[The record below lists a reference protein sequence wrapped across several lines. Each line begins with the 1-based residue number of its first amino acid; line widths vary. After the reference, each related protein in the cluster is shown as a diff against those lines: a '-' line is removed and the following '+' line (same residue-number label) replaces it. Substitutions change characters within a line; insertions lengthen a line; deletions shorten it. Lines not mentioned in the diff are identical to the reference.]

1 MTLDARAA
9 GALGAP
15 ALEQQLRPLISGE
28 LAAIGAITA
37 ALPALGEPAYGALY
51 HSSRMSKQANVEQM
65 LTLLRMAGGAP
76 PAKAGAA
83 EVVQKARASVTQ
95 RVGETAT
102 LRAFR
107 ASEERLLAG
116 YRATRAALG
125 GFQRRALERPLARS
139 TKRWHLLT
147 AHLAK
152 REGGA
157 AGAREAAR
165 LPRPLAEYFAGAAA
179 RVCDRCLFDRPGRR
193 PAFEKALPA
202 QYVCSACHDEVLAGI
217 PPDLRA
223 QMDRYP
229 PDVYR
234 NRVLFFANERPEQ
247 LRAEFEVHAV
257 LSGLPPEVP
266 VPAVQRATAKLVE
279 THDDAK
285 RPAEPGAGRQ
295 ETAPEAATPRERA
308 YTDAL
313 FDPRSVRRSW

>member
-1 MTLDARAA
+1 MTFAA
-9 GALGAP
+9 DHTGALGAP
-15 ALEQQLRPLISGE
+15 ALEEQLRPLITGE

-37 ALPALGEPAYGALY
+37 ALPALEEPAYGILY
-51 HSSRMSKQANVEQM
+51 HSTRMSKQANVEQM

-76 PAKAGAA
+76 SSRAGVA
-83 EVVQKARASVTQ
+83 ETVQVARAAVTQ
-95 RVGETAT
+95 RVSETAT
-102 LRAFR
+102 LGAFR
-107 ASEERLLAG
+107 ASEERLLAR
-116 YRATRAALG
+116 YRETHAALG
-125 GFQRRALERPLARS
+125 GFQRRALERPVARS
-139 TKRWHLLT
+139 TKRWHVLT
-147 AHLAK
+147 AHFAK

-165 LPRPLAEYFAGAAA
+165 LPRPLAAYFAGPTA
-179 RVCDRCLFDRPGRR
+179 RVCDRCLLDRPGTR
-193 PAFEKALPA
+193 PAIEKDPPR
-202 QYVCSACHDEVLAGI
+202 QYVCAACHDEVLAGI

-223 QMDRYP
+223 QVDRYP

-234 NRVLFFANERPEQ
+234 NRILFFANERPEQ

-266 VPAVQRATAKLVE
+266 VPAAQRPTAKLVE

-295 ETAPEAATPRERA
+295 ETAPEAATPSERA

>member
-1 MTLDARAA
+1 MTTVELD
-9 GALGAP
+9 AP
-15 ALEQQLRPLISGE
+15 ALEARLRPLIEGE

-37 ALPALGEPAYGALY
+37 ALPAAEEPGYAGLY
-51 HSSRMSKQANVEQM
+51 HSARMSKQANVEQM

-76 PAKAGAA
+76 AARAGAA
-83 EVVQKARASVTQ
+83 EVLQKTQASLAQRA
-95 RVGETAT
+95 GETAA

-107 ASEERLLAG
+107 ATEERLLAR
-116 YRATRAALG
+116 YRETHAALG

-152 REGGA
+152 REGAA

-165 LPRPLAEYFAGAAA
+165 LPRPLGAYFAGPAA
-179 RVCDRCLFDRPGRR
+179 RVCDRCLLDRPGAR
-193 PAFEKALPA
+193 AALAKALPA
-202 QYVCSACHDEVLAGI
+202 QYLCAACHDEVLAGI

-223 QMDRYP
+223 ELGRFPADVQRDRL
-229 PDVYR
+229 
-234 NRVLFFANERPEQ
+234 LFFANERPEQ
-247 LRAEFEVHAV
+247 LRAEFEVHAY

-266 VPAVQRATAKLVE
+266 TPAAERTTAKLVE

-285 RPAEPGAGRQ
+285 RPVERGGGQ
-295 ETAPEAATPRERA
+295 VNTAPEAATATERA

-313 FDPRSVRRSW
+313 FDPGSVRKSW